1 MTISPRKF
9 LRVVENKLFFPD
21 MYSYIL
27 LYYKGLKLFTA
38 LEKHREAKKHFQNKF
53 YWVFII
59 FVIIHGYFSFF

>member
-53 YWVFII
+53 Y
-59 FVIIHGYFSFF
+59 